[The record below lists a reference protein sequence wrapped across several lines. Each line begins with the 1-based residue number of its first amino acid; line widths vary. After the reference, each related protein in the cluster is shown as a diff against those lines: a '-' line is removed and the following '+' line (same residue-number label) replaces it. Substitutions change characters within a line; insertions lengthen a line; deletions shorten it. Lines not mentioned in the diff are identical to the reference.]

1 MTPNFSF
8 NLVDEA
14 WIPCLDGDGQPVELN
29 LREVFAQAHRLT
41 GVVGDS
47 PPVTVALH
55 RLLLAILHRVF
66 GPEDEE
72 AWVAL
77 WEAKQWDMEAINTYL
92 DDWRHRFD
100 LFDAKYPF
108 YQAAD
113 KRVKP
118 KSVISLNHDRASGN
132 NPTLFDHHNEEGGE
146 SLSPAQ
152 AARSLVAAQ
161 AFGLAGLSGIKE
173 KFTDGTCAGGTVYL
187 IQGNSLRSTQLLNM
201 IQYPP
206 RNDHFQIHSS
216 LDIPAW
222 EMNESLNLTDPSK
235 SERSEPLGYLD
246 YLTWQNRRVLFFPE
260 VVDKGVI
267 VRTMTLGPG
276 LRYNPSTLDPM
287 KNYRRDDKLGF
298 IAISFNENRVFWR
311 DSATLFAFSDRID
324 GATYPPRNLK
334 WLNYLI
340 TEMGVSEKKDTYRT
354 NAIGMSKKQAKVFFF
369 RQEQLPMPLAY
380 LADANLVTT
389 LHNALQKTGGI
400 AFDLV
405 QTARLMGMYQQVANV
420 EENGWQKQWGSLNP
434 NAKSAINDWVA
445 HTGMERAYWSA
456 LDIPFQAFIVDL
468 AADQEQALIGWF
480 AQLKSAATAA
490 FEQAAACVGSDGRSF
505 KAVVRGRS
513 YLEYRLNEVIGNPK

>member
-1 MTPNFSF
+1 MTPSFSF
-8 NLVDEA
+8 NLVDEP
-14 WIPCLDGDGQPVELN
+14 WIPCLDRDGNPVELN

-41 GVVGDS
+41 GVVADS

-77 WEAKQWDMEAINTYL
+77 WEAKQWDTEAINTYL
-92 DDWRHRFD
+92 NEWQHRFD
-100 LFDAKYPF
+100 LFDAQYPF

-161 AFGLAGLSGIKE
+161 SFGLAGLSGITQ
-173 KFTDGTCAGGTVYL
+173 KFTDGTCAGGTLFLVE
-187 IQGNSLRSTQLLNM
+187 GDSLRTTLLLNL
-201 IQYPP
+201 IQYPS
-206 RNDHFQIHSS
+206 RNDHFEIHSS
-216 LDIPAW
+216 EDQAAW
-222 EMNESLNLTDPSK
+222 EMADPFK
-235 SERSEPLGYLD
+235 PERTEPLGYLD
-246 YLTWQNRRVLFFPE
+246 YLTWQNRRILFFPE
-260 VVDKGVI
+260 RRGGDVV
-267 VRTMTLGPG
+267 VRTMTMGPG
-276 LRYNPSTLDPM
+276 LRYDPSTLDPM
-287 KNYRRDDKLGF
+287 KNYRFDQKLGP
-298 IAISFNENRVFWR
+298 IAISFSENRVFWR
-311 DSATLFAFSDRID
+311 DSATLFTFSDKLD
-324 GATYPPRNLK
+324 GEARPPANLR

-340 TEMGVSEKKDTYRT
+340 SEMSVPNKRDTYRT
-354 NAIGMSKKQAKVFFF
+354 QAVGMSKKQAKVFFF

-405 QTARLMGMYQQVANV
+405 QSARLMGMVQQVANV
-420 EENGWQKQWGSLNP
+420 EEGGWQKQWGSLNP
-434 NAKSAINDWVA
+434 NAKSAINDWIA
-445 HTGMERAYWSA
+445 HTGMERAYWSS

-468 AADQEQALIGWF
+468 AEDQEQALIGWF

-505 KAVVRGRS
+505 KAVVRGRG
-513 YLEYRLNEVIGNPK
+513 YLDYRLSEVIGDPE